1 MNDFNN
7 QLTHT
12 GGHMKPDPYN
22 SISRLAAEHGIE
34 AAREVAEFEASHVTT
49 IKDVVDREGIECEY
63 VVTNAID
70 VQLNADHCKTMKANY
85 DHLVHEGCRPTQDTE
100 FVAKPGAEQRSGVI
114 GAEGCFIYPA
124 GHMWPYKFVLH
135 LLRRALASGH
145 VTLHTHTP
153 VVNVERSTKSYSSH
167 SWIVN
172 TPRGRVAA
180 RKVVYATNG
189 YTPSLLPQYRDAIV
203 PVRGT
208 CSRIVVPK
216 NSGAPRLTSTYTI
229 RWNTWDYDYLVPRED
244 GSIVV
249 GGARSSFVHRL
260 GDWYNVTDDGQ
271 VLESAAK
278 YFDGYMQ
285 RTFSGW
291 EDSGAYTDRVWTGI
305 MGYSMDG
312 LPHVGAVP
320 GTQGKF
326 IMAGFTGHGMPQIFL
341 SAAGL
346 AQMVLN
352 DISFEQTKLPRLF
365 KARAERLFRRE
376 ENRHLDAL
384 NLTSRES
391 ETRARL

>member
-1 MNDFNN
+1 
-7 QLTHT
+7 
-12 GGHMKPDPYN
+12 
-22 SISRLAAEHGIE
+22 
-34 AAREVAEFEASHVTT
+34 
-49 IKDVVDREGIECEY
+49 
-63 VVTNAID
+63 
-70 VQLNADHCKTMKANY
+70 
-85 DHLVHEGCRPTQDTE
+85 
-100 FVAKPGAEQRSGVI
+100 
-114 GAEGCFIYPA
+114 
-124 GHMWPYKFVLH
+124 MWPYKFVLH

-291 EDSGAYTDRVWTGI
+291 EDSGAYTDRVWTGSMLFPFPI
-305 MGYSMDG
+305 CASSLFVSLIEIMLTMILVMGYSMDG